1 MDNIVVFEASQPQ
14 NEINGSPDF
23 PADVRNLKT
32 GEEILHYILNIRTSV
47 EYSLRTGCVMN
58 RIMKVP
64 PRLILIFFL
73 YQFTFYILYY

>member
-14 NEINGSPDF
+14 NEINSSPDF
-23 PADVRNLKT
+23 PVDVRNSQS
-32 GEEILHYILNIRTSV
+32 GEDVLQYILNIRPTV

-58 RIMKVP
+58 RIMKVQ